1 MSVAT
6 HLDLAD
12 PTSGLLGQAV
22 QRWPLWHR
30 EYEELQVVDELLDLP
45 AWIRAAERP
54 PVDDV
59 LHRLARLGSPESGDD
74 RVAAGALAWLL
85 LPGAVLVAQRLRHL
99 SPRIDELVAA
109 QLWLEVRGFD
119 WQRRRKVAANIVM
132 NTRRGVLRDLGV
144 GDYDPTWARVVPL
157 APDAEQWQALASE
170 PAPSVPD
177 APAELAGLFE
187 WAKRHTLIDDRD
199 ARLLIDLA
207 VVAAEVGVR
216 RSRDGRSG
224 LCARSVTPTVA
235 AKYGVSEATVRRR
248 ARQNL
253 ETLAAAWPQRR
264 SA

>member
-6 HLDLAD
+6 HLDVGD
-12 PTSGLLGQAV
+12 PASGLLNLAV
-22 QRWPLWHR
+22 ERWPAWRTAH
-30 EYEELQVVDELLDLP
+30 EELRVVDELLGLP

-59 LHRLARLGSPESGDD
+59 LRCLARLGSPTGGDD

-109 QLWLEVRGFD
+109 QLWLEVRTFD

-144 GDYDPTWARVVPL
+144 GDYDPAWTRIVPL
-157 APDAEQWQALASE
+157 GPDAAEWQALASV
-170 PAPSVPD
+170 PTPTVPD
-177 APAELAGLFE
+177 ARAELTGLFA
-187 WAKRHTLIDDRD
+187 WAKHHALIDDRD
-199 ARLLIDLA
+199 AGLLVDLA
-207 VVAAEVGVR
+207 TVAAEVGVR

-224 LCARSVTPTVA
+224 LCARSVTPAVA
-235 AKYGVSEATVRRR
+235 AKYGMSEATVRRR
-248 ARQNL
+248 ARRSM